1 MRLFLEDYSA
11 VFDVLE
17 NYYKDFINFSLQ
29 LHESTGAHA
38 IVCPY
43 PQLGYFFLGDIF
55 ELRLPAFLKHTFSN
69 TSTNH
74 NIVAVSFS
82 PFSPRL
88 RAPGLQKKI
97 LKLRASSFEKK
108 FIDDR

>member
-1 MRLFLEDYSA
+1 MHLLLEDYSA
-11 VFDVLE
+11 VFDVLK
-17 NYYKDFINFSLQ
+17 NYYKNIMNFSLQ

-69 TSTNH
+69 TSTND

-82 PFSPRL
+82 PFSPKL
-88 RAPGLQKKI
+88 RAPRLQKKVSEVTR
-97 LKLRASSFEKK
+97 LKF
-108 FIDDR
+108 